1 MTAPLM
7 TVGQLAH
14 RAGLRPSAL
23 RFYETQGLLEPTAHS
38 ETGYRLYDAAAEQT
52 LQFIV
57 RAQRLG
63 FSLADIR
70 GLLAARRA
78 GDGDGDAT
86 LLAVAEARY
95 LALERQL
102 TPLLVQRHELAHL
115 LQDLRGEAAE
125 AARPRLDRLLDRVC
139 ADPLRQPAEDT
150 LARLLELASC
160 TLSSEEGRA
169 LLEQLRGQHIHLWQE
184 GQEYHILVVSDDGGV
199 GAALERLR
207 ALEADCAAHPGASL
221 SLALRRTEE
230 GYLLVAGGADAFLYA
245 RLFMA
250 LEGQE
255 ETGA

>member
-1 MTAPLM
+1 MNAPLI
-7 TVGQLAH
+7 TVGQLAR

-23 RFYETQGLLEPTAHS
+23 RFYEAEGLLAPTAHS
-38 ETGYRLYDAAAEQT
+38 ETGYRLYDTAAEQT

-78 GDGDGDAT
+78 GEGDET

-102 TPLLVQRHELAHL
+102 TPLLVLRHELTHL

-139 ADPLRQPAEDT
+139 ADPLRQPAEDA

-169 LLEQLRGQHIHLWQE
+169 LLAGLRGQHVHLWHE
-184 GQEYHILVVSDDGGV
+184 GEGYHILVVSDDPEV

-207 ALEADCAAHPGASL
+207 ALEAGCAAHPGAEL
-221 SLALRRTEE
+221 ALALRHTDE

-255 ETGA
+255 DAVA